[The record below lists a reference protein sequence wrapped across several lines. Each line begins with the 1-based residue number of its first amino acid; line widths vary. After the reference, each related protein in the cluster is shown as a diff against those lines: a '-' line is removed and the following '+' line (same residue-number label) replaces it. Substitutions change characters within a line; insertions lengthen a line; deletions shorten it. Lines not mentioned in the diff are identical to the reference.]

1 VVYAKRPFAGPAQ
14 VLAYLGRYTHRVAI
28 ANSRLVALAGGK
40 VSFRWRDYR
49 HHNKLK
55 LMTLAADEFIRR
67 FLLHTLPDGFHR
79 IRHYGV
85 LANGH
90 RAAKLAQCRRLL
102 AAPTPPPPS
111 AADYRER
118 YRQLTGHSL
127 DICPACGGRMEPLGP
142 LSRGLSDR
150 TSSWWDTS

>member
-1 VVYAKRPFAGPAQ
+1 VAVAGDE
-14 VLAYLGRYTHRVAI
+14 
-28 ANSRLVALAGGK
+28 

-49 HHNKLK
+49 HHDKLK
-55 LMTLAADEFIRR
+55 LLTLAVDEFIRR
-67 FLLHTLPDGFHR
+67 FLLHTLPDGLHR
-79 IRHYGV
+79 IRHYGF

-102 AAPTPPPPS
+102 AASARPPLSS

-142 LSRGLSDR
+142 LPRGQFDQ
-150 TSSWWDTS
+150 TSNRFDTS